1 MSSTNTVSVTAT
13 TNGMSSSSRFE
24 KSKRSMM
31 DELRSFEKED
41 FFDLGHPLL
50 NRILHSFIKAAGI
63 GAIQAVSRE
72 AYFTSVEG
80 LGIDSSGTDA
90 NGAKQHKF
98 PDLRGATNRK
108 SVEALV
114 KNTGKESFQ
123 WGLAAGVY
131 SGLTYGLKEARGYH
145 DWKNSAVAGALTG
158 MTLALTSDDT
168 THEQIVQSA
177 ITGAAIATAANMLTG
192 IF

>member
-1 MSSTNTVSVTAT
+1 MSSN
-13 TNGMSSSSRFE
+13 SRQMPGNLE
-24 KSKRSMM
+24 TRSLM
-31 DELRSFEKED
+31 DELGSFDKGGM
-41 FFDLGHPLL
+41 FDLGHPLL
-50 NRILHSFIKAAGI
+50 NRIAHAFIKAAGI
-63 GAIQAVSRE
+63 GAVQAVSRE
-72 AYFTSVEG
+72 AYFTAIEG
-80 LGIDSSGTDA
+80 AGLDSGSADGSA
-90 NGAKQHKF
+90 AKSRNRF
-98 PDLRGATNRK
+98 PDLRGETNSK

-168 THEQIVQSA
+168 THEQVVQSA